1 MKFGI
6 DLTQPSTLRGL
17 VWATTAF
24 IGLILI
30 ALGKDPSQLIVLAMG
45 VAGGLGVAVKG

>member
-17 VWATTAF
+17 VWALTGF
-24 IGLILI
+24 IGVILV
-30 ALGKDPSQLIVLAMG
+30 ALGKDPSQLVVLAMG
-45 VAGGLGVAVKG
+45 VVGGLGVAVKD